1 MSSVGRQWTTPTSW
15 QLSQVTIFAAKGDA
29 LSIIFGI
36 RKHQEAVA
44 ERNGDAL
51 SAEAWGDI
59 ADTATE
65 ILLHSN

>member
-1 MSSVGRQWTTPTSW
+1 MDDADLVAIVAGDYLRRQGRGAIDHLRTQEA
-15 QLSQVTIFAAKGDA
+15 LAEKDGDA
-29 LSIIFGI
+29 M
-36 RKHQEAVA
+36 
-44 ERNGDAL
+44 